1 MPKVNPAILKWARE
15 TAGLSIDE
23 GAHKLGV
30 SAERLVAMERGERD
44 PARGMLVKIA
54 EKYHRPLLAFYL
66 SEPPAAS
73 DKGEDFRTL
82 PEEPPPGTE
91 ALLAALVRDVQARQ
105 GLVKAALEEAEE
117 DEPLSF
123 VRSAKISDGVE
134 TLVAAMRA
142 TLGVSLMEFRR
153 QRTVDDAFRLLRDRA
168 EQSGVFVLLMG
179 NLGSHHTAIDA
190 RVFRGF
196 ALADPVAPFVVVNEQ
211 DSHAAWS
218 FTLVHELVHLWL
230 GQTGVSG
237 YDGEGEVEKFCDGV
251 AARFLLDPAELSELV
266 VASHADIGELKAA
279 IGAFA
284 GMRKLSRKMV
294 AYNMLRLGMI
304 ASSKYRQL
312 CDLFDAERLAISRGE
327 GGANYYVV
335 RRHRVGSALIDVVR
349 RLMAGGTLS
358 TTEAGRVLGVKA
370 TNVSRLIEHSQ
381 AA

>member
-15 TAGLSIDE
+15 TAGLSIAE
-23 GAHKLGV
+23 GARKLGM
-30 SAERLVAMERGERD
+30 SAERIAAMERGERD
-44 PARGMLVKIA
+44 PARAVLARIA
-54 EKYHRPLLAFYL
+54 EKYHRPLLTFYL

-73 DKGEDFRTL
+73 NKGQDFRTL

-91 ALLAALVRDVQARQ
+91 ALLTALVRDVQARQ

-117 DEPLSF
+117 AERLSF
-123 VRSAKISDGVE
+123 VGSAKISDGVE
-134 TLVAAMRA
+134 TLVAKMRA
-142 TLGVSLMEFRR
+142 MLNVSLTGFR
-153 QRTVDDAFRLLRDRA
+153 QRRTVEDAFKLLRDRA

-196 ALADPVAPFVVVNEQ
+196 ALADPVAPFVVVNDQ

-218 FTLVHELVHLWL
+218 FTLIHELVHLWL

-266 VASHADIGELKAA
+266 VASHTDIGELKAA